1 MEISENKEKKGQKVD
16 AYLGN
21 KYNKQINSR
30 SPCKMGPRECNRE
43 LVSR

>member
-1 MEISENKEKKGQKVD
+1 MEIIENKEKKGQKVD